1 VDDPEVDGDRDAL
14 TDGDGPTVE
23 TAPPGATEA
32 YLAVDGMHC
41 TTCETFLGLRGDD
54 CRGVHAVEANYG
66 TETARVV
73 YDPEEIERAELT
85 GRAYRIRLRSGFE
98 TGPDGRR
105 CGRW

>member
-1 VDDPEVDGDRDAL
+1 
-14 TDGDGPTVE
+14 
-23 TAPPGATEA
+23 
-32 YLAVDGMHC
+32 MHC

-85 GRAYRIRLRSGFE
+85 DALTGYGYALWFRDGTPMDDDAAAGDRRSSSRNEKRSSGSSSAAFS
-98 TGPDGRR
+98 R
-105 CGRW
+105 C